1 MTLGKSDTPR
11 RHDGGMRLDPD
22 IERRAAHF
30 AATHHGYLPLAAA
43 LELGHTPETLE
54 RRVRS
59 GVLERP
65 WPGLYRV
72 AGSPRTWQGDTY
84 AAVAAAP
91 TGSVA
96 SHMSSAALLGY
107 WLPPPLPH
115 VTVPRGANARGRLA
129 RVHQSAVPERDRT
142 MIGVIAATH
151 PARTVVDCAALLPF
165 EALCELIDAA
175 RVAGRIRHGSVEA
188 AMARAST
195 RPGRKGFP
203 ALPEALAV
211 WNPAIEHDS
220 VAEARL
226 FRLVVRWGFPA
237 PVTLYVVRDSSGRP
251 VCEIDAA
258 WPDDR
263 VGLDYDSP
271 EFHNPRR
278 WGRDEA
284 RHAAAEALGWDFV
297 SVDKTDLMPG
307 GQTRF
312 RSELTELLGGKGDAT
327 THPLGRKGDA
337 TTRQVGG

>member
-1 MTLGKSDTPR
+1 
-11 RHDGGMRLDPD
+11 MRLDPA

-30 AATHHGYLPLAAA
+30 AALHHGFLPLDAA
-43 LELGHTPETLE
+43 LALGHTPETLE
-54 RRVRS
+54 RRVEA

-72 AGSPRTWQGDTY
+72 AGSPSTWQGDTY
-84 AAVAAAP
+84 AAVAAGPA
-91 TGSVA
+91 GSMA
-96 SHMSSAALLGY
+96 SHLSSAALFGC
-107 WLPPPLPH
+107 WPPPPLPY

-129 RVHQSAVPERDRT
+129 KVHQRNVPERDRT
-142 MIGVIAATH
+142 MIGVIPVTH
-151 PARTVVDCAALLPF
+151 PARTIVDCASVLPF
-165 EALCELIDAA
+165 EGLCELIDAA

-188 AMARAST
+188 AMARASA
-195 RPGRKGFP
+195 RPGRKGYP
-203 ALPEALAV
+203 ALREALAV
-211 WNPAIEHDS
+211 WDPAIEHDS

-226 FRLVVRWGFPA
+226 FRLVVKWGFPA

-278 WGRDEA
+278 WGRDED

-307 GQTRF
+307 SHARF
-312 RSELTELLGGKGDAT
+312 RGELTALLGTTADA
-327 THPLGRKGDA
+327 A
-337 TTRQVGG
+337 TRQVGG